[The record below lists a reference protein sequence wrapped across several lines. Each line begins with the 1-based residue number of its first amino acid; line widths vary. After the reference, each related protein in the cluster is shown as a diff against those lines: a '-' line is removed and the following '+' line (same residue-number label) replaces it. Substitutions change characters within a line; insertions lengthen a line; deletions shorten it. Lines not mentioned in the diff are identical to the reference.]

1 MLKVMTRALIINLY
15 MFGSFIKNYLYMFG
29 SFIKNLAVCNLNTL
43 VVIIDENEIKKKKK
57 KIMST
62 SN

>member
-1 MLKVMTRALIINLY
+1 MLKMMTRALIIN
-15 MFGSFIKNYLYMFG
+15 LYMFG

-57 KIMST
+57 QSCLQVTNVTKLSQWW
-62 SN
+62 